1 MMELDLIQRTAKLF
15 CQAIIYRVL
24 KPSLEGMAKEQLTEV
39 QLSCIKYVAV
49 HHEPSIGEIANGLS
63 ISNAAS
69 AKLVDRLVRKKLLSR
84 EEDPEDRRVLKINL
98 TSKGQELLADIEK
111 IEENQLKEILGR
123 MSNEERESLEIGL
136 ASFLKAALQS
146 PEQVEQ
152 ICLHCG
158 WNHVIQC
165 PGNIRYRELT
175 GRDKT
180 PN

>member
-1 MMELDLIQRTAKLF
+1 MEFDLFQRSAKLF

-49 HHEPSIGEIANGLS
+49 HCEPSIGEIANGLS

-69 AKLVDRLVRKKLLSR
+69 AKLVDRLVRKKLLTR
-84 EEDPEDRRVLKINL
+84 EEDPQDRRVLKIKL
-98 TSKGQELLADIEK
+98 TARGQELLADIER
-111 IEENQLKEILGR
+111 IEEIQFKDILER
-123 MSNEERESLEIGL
+123 MSIKEREALEIGL
-136 ASFLKAALQS
+136 VSFLKAALQS

-175 GRDKT
+175 GRDKS